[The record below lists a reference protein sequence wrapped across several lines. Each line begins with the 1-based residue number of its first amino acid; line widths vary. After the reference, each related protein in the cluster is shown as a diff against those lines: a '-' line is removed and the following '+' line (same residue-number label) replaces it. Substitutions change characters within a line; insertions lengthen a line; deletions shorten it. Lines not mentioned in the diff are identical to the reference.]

1 MPLSVG
7 NVFRTQQERSA
18 VMGFVSCLEDQQKRF
33 ESDCHIL
40 QRDIRSRSADGE
52 SAKKDALRLL
62 GDAQVHWAKMLKYL
76 DELTLPDFDVGE
88 SPQELREQCSEL
100 RDLLARTEQES
111 SRVSVLAEL
120 LFLHNQVLQEQLKQE
135 RVRRRQLERD
145 FEKMGSEDFGR
156 LVEPFLT
163 KGMFAKHAKR

>member
-7 NVFRTQQERSA
+7 NVFRTQQKRSA

-40 QRDIRSRSADGE
+40 HRDIQSGRADGE

-62 GDAQVHWAKMLKYL
+62 GDALVCWAKMLKYL
-76 DELTLPDFDVGE
+76 DELTLPDSGLGE
-88 SPQELREQCSEL
+88 SSQELREQCSEL
-100 RDLLARTEQES
+100 KSVLARTEQES
-111 SRVSVLAEL
+111 SRVSDLAGL

-135 RVRRRQLERD
+135 RIRRRQLERD
-145 FEKMGSEDFGR
+145 FEKMGGEDFGR

-163 KGMFAKHAKR
+163 QGMFEKHAKR

>member
-1 MPLSVG
+1 
-7 NVFRTQQERSA
+7 
-18 VMGFVSCLEDQQKRF
+18 MGFVSCLEDQQKRF

>member
-1 MPLSVG
+1 
-7 NVFRTQQERSA
+7 
-18 VMGFVSCLEDQQKRF
+18 MGFVSCLEDQQKRF

-40 QRDIRSRSADGE
+40 QRDIRSGRTDGE

-62 GDAQVHWAKMLKYL
+62 GDAQVYWAKMLKYL
-76 DELTLPDFDVGE
+76 DELTLPDFGRGE

-100 RDLLARTEQES
+100 MRVLARTEKES
-111 SRVSVLAEL
+111 SCVSDLAGL

-135 RVRRRQLERD
+135 LIHRRQLERD
-145 FEKMGSEDFGR
+145 FEKMGREDFGR

-163 KGMFAKHAKR
+163 KGMFEKHAKR

>member
-1 MPLSVG
+1 
-7 NVFRTQQERSA
+7 
-18 VMGFVSCLEDQQKRF
+18 MGFVSCLEDQQKRF

-40 QRDIRSRSADGE
+40 HRDIQSGRADGE

-62 GDAQVHWAKMLKYL
+62 GDAQVCWAKVMKYV
-76 DELTLPDFDVGE
+76 DELTLPEFDNWEGA
-88 SPQELREQCSEL
+88 QELRDRCSSLEGVVS
-100 RDLLARTEQES
+100 RVEQES
-111 SRVSVLAEL
+111 SRISDLAGL

-135 RVRRRQLERD
+135 RIRCRQFERD
-145 FEKMGSEDFGR
+145 FEKMGREDFGR

>member
-1 MPLSVG
+1 
-7 NVFRTQQERSA
+7 
-18 VMGFVSCLEDQQKRF
+18 MGFVSCLEDQQKRF

-163 KGMFAKHAKR
+163 KGMFAKHGRR

>member
-7 NVFRTQQERSA
+7 NVFRTQQERSMA
-18 VMGFVSCLEDQQKRF
+18 MGFVSCLEDQQKRF

-40 QRDIRSRSADGE
+40 HRDIQSGRSDGE

-62 GDAQVHWAKMLKYL
+62 GDARVCWAKTLKYM
-76 DELTLPDFDVGE
+76 DDLTLPDFGCAE
-88 SPQELREQCSEL
+88 SPQELRERCSEL
-100 RDLLARTEQES
+100 EAVVAWEEARS
-111 SRVSVLAEL
+111 SRLGDLAGWS
-120 LFLHNQVLQEQLKQE
+120 FLHNQVLQKQLKQE
-135 RVRRRQLERD
+135 RTSRRQLERD
-145 FEKMGSEDFGR
+145 FEKMGSEDFGQ